1 MSSQSRARV
10 ALLIIAILFL
20 CFWASKKLGTLDQ
33 PEEFTNAGNATTPS
47 PTPIADAKKALQSK
61 DFQAGLKKALKT
73 AELQSTGNEDLTDIE
88 EEIPPSGID
97 EDAPKSRLLV
107 QLENTVSSDPEH
119 AFQAITDALPKLY
132 AHKPM
137 EVARALALL
146 LFLSEQK
153 YEISAWMTRELK
165 KAQSAEDGSY
175 LAWKAYPYFILDTY
189 MQLNQVDV
197 DAMRKLSTTLK
208 TYRVLPRRKSL
219 LRRAR
224 EFYVDHPQLF
234 YPNFRRTG
242 SIEKDLK

>member
-1 MSSQSRARV
+1 MSSRSRARV

-33 PEEFTNAGNATTPS
+33 PEEFADLS
-47 PTPIADAKKALQSK
+47 EPTPKPTPLDTVSTVKNK

-88 EEIPPSGID
+88 EEVPPEAID
-97 EDAPKSRLLV
+97 EDAPKSALLLA
-107 QLENTVSSDPEH
+107 LEDAVSQDPEH
-119 AFQAITDALPKLY
+119 AFQKITDALPKLY
-132 AHKPM
+132 ARKPP
-137 EVARALALL
+137 EVARALYLL
-146 LFLSEQK
+146 LFLSDQK
-153 YEISAWMTRELK
+153 YEISGWMTREFK
-165 KAQSAEDGSY
+165 KAQTADNGTY
-175 LAWKAYPYFILDTY
+175 RAWQAYPYFLLDTY

-234 YPNFRRTG
+234 FPNFRRTG